1 MKVDII
7 IKNGFVATMEG
18 KGVGMIE
25 DGAIA
30 IKGNQIQAVGSS
42 HEIIRDYT
50 AERVIDGKNKLV
62 MPGFIDAHIHTGL
75 SIIRGVAQDMTHW
88 MQKGIWPFSK
98 HITTD
103 DYVKGSMVNIIE
115 GIRAG
120 TTTFGDYD
128 GHMTEIVHN
137 YIKIGARARVAEL
150 VNEIPDNIGD
160 LSVGE
165 LYPFHSSIG
174 EEKLKRNLELMEN
187 YNGVENGRITSI
199 LGPHGPDMMS
209 LELLHEMKGLAEKYD
224 TKLHMHVAQGD
235 REILQIEK
243 RYGKRSIDFLEEN
256 GFLNDRLIAVHLTE
270 ATDEETE
277 RVAKSGAGMIYC
289 AGSIGIID
297 GIVTPMLKFIESGG
311 TACLGSDQAP
321 GNNCNNMINEM
332 KFAAILNKV
341 KYANPSVFNA
351 TLAVRSATIE
361 AAKVL
366 GIENEVGSLRPGKKA
381 DIILMNLEEPSFMP
395 VLTYPV
401 RNIIPNLVYS
411 ARGHEVETSIID
423 GKIVMEDRKIVTIDQ
438 KAAVKEAQEAANGIA
453 ERAKDDIL
461 QADSDILTMM
471 REGML

>member
-256 GFLNDRLIAVHLTE
+256 GF
-270 ATDEETE
+270 
-277 RVAKSGAGMIYC
+277 
-289 AGSIGIID
+289 
-297 GIVTPMLKFIESGG
+297 
-311 TACLGSDQAP
+311 
-321 GNNCNNMINEM
+321 
-332 KFAAILNKV
+332 
-341 KYANPSVFNA
+341 
-351 TLAVRSATIE
+351 
-361 AAKVL
+361 
-366 GIENEVGSLRPGKKA
+366 
-381 DIILMNLEEPSFMP
+381 
-395 VLTYPV
+395 
-401 RNIIPNLVYS
+401 
-411 ARGHEVETSIID
+411 
-423 GKIVMEDRKIVTIDQ
+423 
-438 KAAVKEAQEAANGIA
+438 
-453 ERAKDDIL
+453 
-461 QADSDILTMM
+461 
-471 REGML
+471 

>member
-1 MKVDII
+1 M
-7 IKNGFVATMEG
+7 
-18 KGVGMIE
+18 
-25 DGAIA
+25 
-30 IKGNQIQAVGSS
+30 
-42 HEIIRDYT
+42 
-50 AERVIDGKNKLV
+50 
-62 MPGFIDAHIHTGL
+62 
-75 SIIRGVAQDMTHW
+75 
-88 MQKGIWPFSK
+88 
-98 HITTD
+98 
-103 DYVKGSMVNIIE
+103 
-115 GIRAG
+115 
-120 TTTFGDYD
+120 
-128 GHMTEIVHN
+128 
-137 YIKIGARARVAEL
+137 
-150 VNEIPDNIGD
+150 
-160 LSVGE
+160 
-165 LYPFHSSIG
+165 
-174 EEKLKRNLELMEN
+174 
-187 YNGVENGRITSI
+187 
-199 LGPHGPDMMS
+199 
-209 LELLHEMKGLAEKYD
+209 
-224 TKLHMHVAQGD
+224 
-235 REILQIEK
+235 
-243 RYGKRSIDFLEEN
+243 
-256 GFLNDRLIAVHLTE
+256 
-270 ATDEETE
+270 
-277 RVAKSGAGMIYC
+277 AKSGAGMIYC